1 MAEIYSRRSVKVQKR
16 SGFDKSFQN
25 LFTSKPGTIT
35 PILTDEVI
43 PCSTIN
49 LRVAMSACL
58 PPLASDTFMRV
69 KLKYAAFFVPTRI
82 LLPAGS
88 YEKWLTGDDAVDST
102 HIIMLPRLYLQ
113 NVVCNQSAGAK
124 ESGLNSRSLEPGS
137 LADFLGVKVTKTQAP
152 SDATSSNVYNVS
164 ALPFLAYHKI
174 YNDWFRNSLVQ
185 KDIFRTF
192 TGSIYSAATSNSVVP
207 NNSSINSFVL
217 SDAISDSV
225 KQGSTLFNDGVALTQ
240 LRQANFDIDLYTSA
254 SPSPQNGS
262 AQKVSFDLV
271 DSEGRPQTESSFTI
285 SALRAANSI
294 QQWLERNNIA
304 GNRMVDYVK
313 AQYGANLNDAI
324 AQRPVLLG
332 SGQFD
337 VYSKGIY
344 QTGMDNTVGMTQ
356 NPFTSVGA
364 RYGSA
369 YADGSD
375 ILIKGFTAQEP
386 GYIMVVCWLSPR
398 VTYSTGMNPMFSRY
412 IAPHSQSDMANP
424 ILQNVGNE
432 PIYARELSDKEVVG
446 GDIFGYQ
453 DRYYAWKDKVDEVH
467 GLLRDDS
474 SLASFALQR
483 TFNTSTIPQISSAFL
498 KIPVDYM
505 DQVAAVKTDV
515 SKYGYWCDTYF
526 DYKVSMPLSKYCVPS
541 LQDPAYEH
549 GEDVIVSTRGTQL
562 T

>member
-43 PCSTIN
+43 PRSTIN
-49 LRVAMSACL
+49 LRVALSACL
-58 PPLASDTFMRV
+58 PPLASDTFRRV
-69 KLKYAAFFVPTRI
+69 KRKSAAVFVPTRI
-82 LLPAGS
+82 RLRSGA
-88 YEKWLTGDDAVDST
+88 YEKWLTGDDSFDSN
-102 HIIMLPRLYLQ
+102 HKIRLPHLTLR
-113 NVVCNQSAGAK
+113 NNVCNQSVHAPG
-124 ESGLNSRSLEPGS
+124 SGLNPRSLEPGS
-137 LADFLGVKVTKTQAP
+137 LADFLGVKVSETQAP
-152 SDATSSNVYNVS
+152 SDKISEAIYEVS

-185 KDIFRTF
+185 KDIFLTDN
-192 TGSIYSAATSNSVVP
+192 TSEYSAASSNRVVP
-207 NNSSINSFVL
+207 NDSSILQYVL
-217 SDAISDSV
+217 NDNISDKV
-225 KQGSTLFNDGVALTQ
+225 RQGSTLFADGVALTQ
-240 LRQANFDIDLYTSA
+240 LRQANFDIDMFTSA
-254 SPSPQNGS
+254 APSPQNGS
-262 AQKVSFDLV
+262 AQKVSFELV
-271 DSEGRPQTESSFTI
+271 DDDGNPKPESSFTI

-344 QTGMDNTVGMTQ
+344 QTGMDNNVGYTQ

-369 YADGSD
+369 YADGTD

-398 VTYSTGMNPMFSRY
+398 VTYSTGINPMLSRY
-412 IAPHSQSDMANP
+412 TRPHSQSDIANP
-424 ILQNVGNE
+424 TLQNAGNE
-432 PIYARELSDKEVVG
+432 
-446 GDIFGYQ
+446 
-453 DRYYAWKDKVDEVH
+453 DEH
-467 GLLRDDS
+467 NEK
-474 SLASFALQR
+474 A
-483 TFNTSTIPQISSAFL
+483 
-498 KIPVDYM
+498 
-505 DQVAAVKTDV
+505 
-515 SKYGYWCDTYF
+515 
-526 DYKVSMPLSKYCVPS
+526 
-541 LQDPAYEH
+541 
-549 GEDVIVSTRGTQL
+549 
-562 T
+562 

>member
-1 MAEIYSRRSVKVQKR
+1 MAEIYSRRSVKVQKV

-25 LFTSKPGTIT
+25 LFSSKPGSIT

-43 PCSTIN
+43 PRSTIN
-49 LRVAMSACL
+49 LRVALSACL

-82 LLPAGS
+82 LLPAGA
-88 YEKWLTGDDAVDST
+88 YEKWLTGDDAYDSA
-102 HIIMLPRLYLQ
+102 HKIMLPRLLLK
-113 NVVCNQSAGAK
+113 NNICNQSSGASQ
-124 ESGLNSRSLEPGS
+124 SGPNPRSLEPGS
-137 LADFLGVKVTKTQAP
+137 LADYLGIKVTHSQAP
-152 SDATSSNVYNVS
+152 SDKTSNAVYNVS

-185 KDIFRTF
+185 KDIF
-192 TGSIYSAATSNSVVP
+192 SIGNSNIFSAATSDKVTPTNLSV
-207 NNSSINSFVL
+207 NDFSL
-217 SDAISDSV
+217 SDAVSDSI
-225 KQGSTLFNDGVALTQ
+225 KASSTLFADGVALTQ
-240 LRQANFDIDLYTSA
+240 VRQANFDIDMYTSA

-262 AQKVSFDLV
+262 AQKVSFDLTEGGEPL
-271 DSEGRPQTESSFTI
+271 SEGSFTI

-337 VYSKGIY
+337 VFSKGIY
-344 QTGMDNTVGMTQ
+344 QTGMDNSVGSTQ
-356 NPFTSVGA
+356 NPFTSVAA

-398 VTYSTGMNPMFSRY
+398 VTYSTGINPIFSRY
-412 IAPHSQSDMANP
+412 MNAHSQSDMANP

-432 PIYARELSDKEVVG
+432 PIYARDLSDNFEV
-446 GDIFGYQ
+446 DKIFGYH
-453 DRYYAWKDKVDEVH
+453 DRYYSWKDKVDEVH
-467 GLLRDDS
+467 GLLRDGS
-474 SLASFALQR
+474 TLASFALQR
-483 TFNTSTIPQISSAFL
+483 TFNSNSVPEISSAFL

-515 SKYGYWCDTYF
+515 SRYGYWCDSYF
-526 DYKVSMPLSKYCVPS
+526 DYKVSMPLAKYSIPS

-549 GEDVIVSTRGTQL
+549 GEDVIVATRGTQL

>member
-1 MAEIYSRRSVKVQKR
+1 MAEIYSRRPVKVQKK

-25 LFTSKPGTIT
+25 LFTSKVGTIT
-35 PILTDEVI
+35 PILCDEVI
-43 PCSTIN
+43 PNTTVN
-49 LRVAMSACL
+49 LRVALSACL

-82 LLPAGS
+82 LLPPGA
-88 YEKWLTGDDAVDST
+88 YEKWLTGDDAVDDT
-102 HIIMLPRLYLQ
+102 HQIMLPRLYL
-113 NVVCNQSAGAK
+113 NNNVCNQSAGAPQ
-124 ESGLNSRSLEPGS
+124 SGLNPRSLEPGS

-152 SDATSSNVYNVS
+152 SDHQSNSIYDVS

-185 KDIFRTF
+185 KDIFGKGTYSF
-192 TGSIYSAATSNSVVP
+192 YSAATSNLYTP
-207 NNSSINSFVL
+207 TNLAINLYVL
-217 SDAISDSV
+217 SDAVSKDVSA
-225 KQGSTLFNDGVALTQ
+225 GSTLFADGVALTQ
-240 LRQANFDIDLYTSA
+240 LRQANFDIDMYTSA

-262 AQKVSFDLV
+262 SQEVSFEIAD
-271 DSEGRPQTESSFTI
+271 DEGNIKNDGSFTI

-313 AQYGANLNDAI
+313 AQYGAYLNDAI

-344 QTGMDNTVGMTQ
+344 QTAMDNTVGMTQ

-375 ILIKGFTAQEP
+375 VLIKGFTAQEP
-386 GYIMVVCWLSPR
+386 GYIMVLCWVTPR
-398 VTYSTGMNPMFSRY
+398 VTYSTGMNPMLSRY
-412 IAPHSQSDMANP
+412 KKAHSQSDLANP

-432 PIYARELSDKEVVG
+432 PIYCREISDKLVG
-446 GDIFGYQ
+446 DDIFGYQ

-483 TFNTSTIPQISSAFL
+483 TFNSSTKPQISSAFL
-498 KIPVDYM
+498 RIPVDYM
-505 DQVAAVKTDV
+505 DQVSAVKTDV
-515 SKYGYWCDTYF
+515 SKYGYWCDSYF
-526 DYKVSMPLSKYCVPS
+526 DYKVSMPLAKYSIPS

>member
-1 MAEIYSRRSVKVQKR
+1 MSEIYSRRSVKVQKV

-43 PCSTIN
+43 PRSTIN

-82 LLPAGS
+82 LLPAGA
-88 YEKWLTGDDAVDST
+88 YEKWLTGDDSFDGT
-102 HIIMLPRLYLQ
+102 HKIMLPRLYL
-113 NVVCNQSAGAK
+113 NNNVCNPNSGSAQ
-124 ESGLNSRSLEPGS
+124 RSLEPGS
-137 LADFLGVKVTKTQAP
+137 LADYLGIKVTKTQAP
-152 SDATSSNVYNVS
+152 SDHQSNVVYDVS

-185 KDIFRTF
+185 KDIFSSVKSTYYLA
-192 TGSIYSAATSNSVVP
+192 STSNNSVP
-207 NNSSINSFVL
+207 SDTSIVDYCMN
-217 SDAISDSV
+217 DALVGFKAGSV
-225 KQGSTLFNDGVALTQ
+225 SFNDGFTLTQ
-240 LRQANFDIDLYTSA
+240 LRQANFDIDMYSSA
-254 SPSPQNGS
+254 SPTAQNGS
-262 AQKVSFDLV
+262 AQQVSFDLK
-271 DSEGRPQTESSFTI
+271 DSEGNPKDQSSFTI

-313 AQYGANLNDAI
+313 AQYGANLNDYI

-344 QTGMDNTVGMTQ
+344 QTAMDNTGASTE
-356 NPFTSVGA
+356 NPFSSVGA

-398 VTYSTGMNPMFSRY
+398 VTYSTGTNPMFSRY
-412 IAPHSQSDMANP
+412 AKAHSQSDMANP

-432 PIYARELSDKEVVG
+432 PIYARELSDKLSAS
-446 GDIFGYQ
+446 DDSIFGYQ
-453 DRYYAWKDKVDEVH
+453 DRYYSWKDKVDEVH
-467 GLLRDDS
+467 GLLRDHS

-483 TFNTSTIPQISSAFL
+483 TFNASTIPQISSAFL
-498 KIPVDYM
+498 QIPVDYM
-505 DQVAAVKTDV
+505 DQVAAIKTDV
-515 SKYGYWCDTYF
+515 SRYGYWCDTYF
-526 DYKVSMPLSKYCVPS
+526 DYKVSMPLARYSIPS

-549 GEDVIVSTRGTQL
+549 GDDVIVSTRGTQL
-562 T
+562 S